1 MSTAIERVHTALEAA
16 GCHQQ
21 GRNWACPAH
30 DDRSPSLSIAAGDD
44 GRVLVH
50 CHAGCSAEAVV
61 QAIGL
66 EMADLFPDRGK
77 GVPRRR
83 QTCRDL
89 TERLAQ
95 AIGEDADELPAATSS
110 EDTQAWLDCH
120 RNDEGA
126 YTGEAD
132 PREVR
137 LVLAQLDDADY
148 EPLRREIG
156 RASGWRVS
164 VIDNLRNEAC
174 RDLRRFDGEPAKE
187 RTAQGTSLALADP
200 ELWPELVD
208 GRCLSTQM
216 RRWSRVISEHS
227 RGWQAC

>member
-16 GCHQQ
+16 GCRQQ

-95 AIGEDADELPAATSS
+95 A
-110 EDTQAWLDCH
+110 
-120 RNDEGA
+120 
-126 YTGEAD
+126 
-132 PREVR
+132 
-137 LVLAQLDDADY
+137 
-148 EPLRREIG
+148 
-156 RASGWRVS
+156 
-164 VIDNLRNEAC
+164 
-174 RDLRRFDGEPAKE
+174 
-187 RTAQGTSLALADP
+187 
-200 ELWPELVD
+200 
-208 GRCLSTQM
+208 
-216 RRWSRVISEHS
+216 
-227 RGWQAC
+227 